1 MIADNPRTSES
12 SHSSTN
18 YLKSK
23 NKIVEMSPILRKII
37 YKSEKLLISIQKNE
51 ENAHLKK
58 KKVIGLITYD
68 ANFVFTFF
76 GIISI

>member
-23 NKIVEMSPILRKII
+23 NEVVEMSPILRKII
-37 YKSEKLLISIQKNE
+37 YKSEINVE
-51 ENAHLKK
+51 
-58 KKVIGLITYD
+58 
-68 ANFVFTFF
+68 FF
-76 GIISI
+76 IFIFIRNKRRRY

>member
-23 NKIVEMSPILRKII
+23 NEVVEMSPILPSAINFKDLYRSKC
-37 YKSEKLLISIQKNE
+37 KLQQFAKGS
-51 ENAHLKK
+51 
-58 KKVIGLITYD
+58 
-68 ANFVFTFF
+68 F
-76 GIISI
+76 